1 MEAGVRLHGNEA
13 YCFIINHEAENAT
26 TDVILRDLGFE
37 VGQIMDVEWGR
48 AVDFVRTSDGGVR
61 FTVMAVEGTPTGV
74 TRLLKITPKK
84 K

>member
-1 MEAGVRLHGNEA
+1 MEADERLSADEA
-13 YCFIINHEAENAT
+13 ICDIIYHEAEYAT